1 MLKTLVLDAFS
12 KSALESIQS
21 LGRHGVEVHA
31 ASPRDCLAFRSRRLH
46 WCWEQPSTTDP
57 VIFLNWLRRL
67 DEEQGYTLIIPST
80 EFSLL
85 PLSQTP
91 DDDPLRSKAQL
102 PSRLSLE
109 TALDKWKTI
118 QAGQATGMLTPET
131 RLISS
136 LAGLE
141 VPESF
146 PVVLKSVRSVVTV
159 EQKAHRMDS
168 ALVHDSIEWRRMLTA
183 MLQYTTVLEQRRLS
197 GRGVGIEMLYQHGK
211 RCWYFAH
218 RRLHEGSV
226 RGGLGSASW
235 YRCSI
240 YPPAPLLEQV
250 TDLMDRLRWHGVA
263 MVEFLETTDGAYSLM
278 EINPR
283 LWGSVGLAIRSG
295 VDFPWGLFL
304 NATGASLGGQPAYRV
319 PYYARA
325 VEEDSLWIL
334 SQLRSNLTS
343 GLRETAK
350 LFRPLLGMES
360 WDYFDWGDLRPIS
373 ANLSQL
379 TTRLVKAGLKR
390 VRIRYQRNSSARLH
404 NRNLTRIK
412 NTGKPIGNV
421 LILCY
426 GNICRSPFAQATIK
440 RLLPSLSVASAGFY
454 PQPGRSS
461 PIPFRSAALSLGYDL
476 SDHRSRVVTKEMVK
490 SADVVL
496 LMDLHNLNFFRGQF
510 STELGKILMLGHF
523 LSSPSD
529 IRDPYDNN
537 LSQTMNVLM
546 QIVEAVERFRGICER
561 AQTC

>member
-1 MLKTLVLDAFS
+1 MLKALVLDAFS

-46 WCWEQPSTTDP
+46 RSWEQPSTTDP
-57 VIFLNWLRRL
+57 AAFLDWLRRL

-85 PLSQTP
+85 PISQIS

-102 PSRLSLE
+102 PNQLSLE

-118 QAGQATGMLTPET
+118 QAGQAVGMLTPET

-136 LAGLE
+136 LAGVE

-146 PVVLKSVRSVVTV
+146 PVVLKSVRSVVSV

-168 ALVHDSIEWRRMLTA
+168 VLVHDAIEWRRMLAT
-183 MLQYTTVLEQRRLS
+183 MLQYTSVLEQSRLS

-226 RGGLGSASW
+226 GSGLGSASW

-240 YPPAPLLEQV
+240 SPPARLLKQV

-263 MVEFLETTDGAYSLM
+263 MVEFLQTTDGAYWLM

-304 NATGASLGGQPAYRV
+304 NATGTSLGGQPAYRV

-325 VEEDSLWIL
+325 IEEDSLWIL
-334 SQLRSNLTS
+334 SQLRSNLTA

-350 LFRPLLGMES
+350 LFRPLFGRES

-373 ANLSQL
+373 GNLSQL
-379 TTRLVKAGLKR
+379 TKR
-390 VRIRYQRNSSARLH
+390 VAKAVVKHLRTKYQGNLAARLH
-404 NRNLTRIK
+404 DTNLSRIEKTR
-412 NTGKPIGNV
+412 KPIRNV

-426 GNICRSPFAQATIK
+426 GNICRSPFAEATLK
-440 RLLPSLSVASAGFY
+440 RRLPTLSVASAGFY

-461 PIPFRSAALSLGYDL
+461 PIPFRSAALSLGCDL
-476 SDHRSRVVTKEMVK
+476 SDHRSRVVSREMVK

-496 LMDLHNLNFFRGQF
+496 LMDVSNLDFFRRQF

-529 IRDPYDNN
+529 IRDPYDSN
-537 LSQTMNVLM
+537 LSQTINVLE
-546 QIVEAVERFRGICER
+546 QIVEAVERFRGMCER
-561 AQTC
+561 TQDS